1 MFTPAEEVLFL
12 VICTAKRIRFFNE
25 KIRSLRYLA
34 RDELG
39 PEKRFLLDKIRE
51 GETIKEILYNVLE
64 DTLQTYE
71 RVKYLK

>member
-25 KIRSLRYLA
+25 KIRSLRYIA

-51 GETIKEILYNVLE
+51 AESIKEVLYGVLA
-64 DTLQTYE
+64 DTLETRE
-71 RVKYLK
+71 RVR